1 MRVSWMALRRASPAA
16 WLAWAAWSLAG
27 AVLLAQWQ
35 LNRLDE
41 AFQTDA
47 RIVHRLLSQRV
58 VQHDAIL
65 NTLALLQPGADAPLS
80 RLPALFPQL
89 VAVHRRGPN
98 EQWPKPDWAQA
109 EATSRALQRAVPS
122 EVDLP
127 HGRYALVRAALPAS
141 YALTV
146 NLAALAPGADW
157 PMDVRTSP
165 VRVTL
170 EHGSDRYVLQ
180 PGARDVGAPGGWP
193 LDFRKA
199 LGSDSQ
205 AFDVVA
211 RQRIGW
217 AELPWVATLIWS
229 ALGALAGWGLTS
241 WRRQRAARQRAEELL
256 RLGQVARLNTLGEL
270 AAGMAHELNQPLTAV
285 LAGTQ
290 AALRLL
296 REPEGDD
303 GDGPDLPTARHAM
316 QQAATQARRA
326 ADVLARL
333 RRTIEAPS
341 GAALAPAPTSV
352 DLAEAARRALALLQP
367 ELQRLDIHATLQA
380 SAPVPAHVDAVALEQ
395 ILHNLLGNALQALA
409 LAPAGERRLT
419 LRAWTEG
426 ARAVLSVGDS
436 GPGIKPE
443 LLARIFEPFF
453 TTREGGLGLGL
464 SLCETLAS
472 GQGGTLTAAAHAPRG
487 ALFTLTLPRPADASR
502 SA

>member
-1 MRVSWMALRRASPAA
+1 MALRRVSPAA
-16 WLAWAAWSLAG
+16 WLAWLAWTLAG

-35 LNRLDE
+35 LNRLDD

-47 RIVHRLLSQRV
+47 RIVHRLLSQSV

-65 NTLALLQPGADAPLS
+65 NTLALLQPGAVGADASAAPET

-89 VAVHRRGPN
+89 VAVRRRGPD
-98 EQWPKPDWAQA
+98 EAWPDPRLAQA
-109 EATSRALQRAVPS
+109 EGASRMLKRAVLT

-127 HGRYALVRAALPAS
+127 HGRFALVRAALPAS

-146 NLAALAPGADW
+146 NLAAFAPGADW
-157 PMDVRTSP
+157 PMNTQTSP

-170 EHGSDRYVLQ
+170 EDGDGRYLVQ
-180 PGARDVGAPGGWP
+180 PGARDVTATGGWP
-193 LDFRKA
+193 LGFRKA
-199 LGSDSQ
+199 LGSESQ

-211 RQRIGW
+211 RRRIGW
-217 AELPWVATLIWS
+217 AELPWTAMLAWS
-229 ALGALAGWGLTS
+229 ALGALAGWGLVAA
-241 WRRQRAARQRAEELL
+241 RRQRAARQRAEELL

-270 AAGMAHELNQPLTAV
+270 AAGIAHELNQPLTAV

-290 AALRLL
+290 AAVRLL
-296 REPEGDD
+296 REDEDA
-303 GDGPDLPTARHAM
+303 PDLPTARHAM
-316 QQAATQARRA
+316 QQAAAQARRA

-341 GAALAPAPTSV
+341 GATAPTPTRV
-352 DLAEAARRALALLQP
+352 DLAEAARRALALLKP
-367 ELQRLDIHATLQA
+367 DLERLGVSATLQA

-409 LAPAGERRLT
+409 QVPAGERRLT
-419 LRAWTEG
+419 LHAWTQG
-426 ARAVLSVGDS
+426 MHAGLSVADS

-443 LLARIFEPFF
+443 VLARLFEPFF
-453 TTREGGLGLGL
+453 TTHEGGLGLGL

-472 GQGGTLTAAAHAPRG
+472 GQGGTLTAAAHPPRG
-487 ALFTLTLPRPADASR
+487 ALFTLTLPRPPDAG
-502 SA
+502 